1 MEGGGG
7 VYSTSE
13 VSIFHAHARQY
24 KRTMARPKGSASLA
38 SRLMAGATDDSAVYA
53 EDTDGRQIYLFA
65 SWKLAGGGK
74 GALRIAYVGC
84 GLQGRA
90 THYKRDSENP
100 ELAQW
105 LKDRWVPR
113 TLLFAKPRR
122 LERHLWLQAQLLEF
136 GCPEGLVVF
145 ETPFLK
151 NAFRAEGRL
160 IEVYKELGQA
170 RFNQVAGLRAEKIFK
185 PNPNH
190 GSLRAHV
197 PEIRTRLAAGDSVKA
212 IARDFGVDP
221 SSIRCIRNGRSY
233 KNVA

>member
-1 MEGGGG
+1 MEGYNPTTRSAFFTRTRG
-7 VYSTSE
+7 
-13 VSIFHAHARQY
+13 QY
-24 KRTMARPKGSASLA
+24 KRTMARPKGSSSLA
-38 SRLMAGATDDSAVYA
+38 SRLMAGATDDNAVYA
-53 EDTDGRQIYLFA
+53 EDTNGRQVYLFA
-65 SWKLAGGGK
+65 SWKLRGGGK
-74 GALRIAYVGC
+74 GALRIVYVGC
-84 GLQGRA
+84 GMQGRA
-90 THYKRDSENP
+90 THRKRDSENP

-105 LKDRWVPR
+105 LKDHWVPR

-122 LERHLWLQAQLLEF
+122 LERHQWLQAQLLEF

-160 IEVYKELGQA
+160 IEAYKELGQA
-170 RFNQVAGLRAEKIFK
+170 RFNQKAGLGAEQIFR

-190 GSLRAHV
+190 GSLRTHV
-197 PEIRTRLAAGDSVKA
+197 PEIRIRLAAGDSVKA

-233 KNVA
+233 KDVA